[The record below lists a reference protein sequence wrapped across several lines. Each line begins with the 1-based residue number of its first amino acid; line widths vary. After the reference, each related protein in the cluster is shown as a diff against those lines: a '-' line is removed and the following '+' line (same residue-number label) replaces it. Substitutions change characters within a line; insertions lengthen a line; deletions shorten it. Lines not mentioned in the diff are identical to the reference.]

1 MNDIV
6 FPAIQKHTK
15 RLAEEYS
22 KKLDGRRIIL
32 EGCCQSKLSP
42 LYAGGPYIV
51 VRRTQAGNYILK
63 DETNKLLHRDYTPSE
78 SKLVNIDETA
88 LENEIFEVEKIPK
101 IIVLVLT
108 VSLNTCSNGLVT
120 RIAIMKNTLLKT

>member
-32 EGCCQSKLSP
+32 EG
-42 LYAGGPYIV
+42 
-51 VRRTQAGNYILK
+51 
-63 DETNKLLHRDYTPSE
+63 
-78 SKLVNIDETA
+78 
-88 LENEIFEVEKIPK
+88 IPFDSAVM
-101 IIVLVLT
+101 IRLT
-108 VSLNTCSNGLVT
+108 
-120 RIAIMKNTLLKT
+120 